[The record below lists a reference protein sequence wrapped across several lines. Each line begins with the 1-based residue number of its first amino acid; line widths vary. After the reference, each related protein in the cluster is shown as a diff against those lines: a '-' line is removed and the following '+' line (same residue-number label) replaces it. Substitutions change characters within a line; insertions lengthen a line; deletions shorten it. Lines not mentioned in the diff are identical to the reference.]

1 MQPGATVHICN
12 PSTGDVV
19 TGGPLELINQLTKL
33 TGELQVQADT
43 LSPKMEKSMKIPSV
57 DLYSPPPI
65 QVCIPH
71 IKHSHMHTCTCTH
84 TNTSQNMGNIKWML
98 EF

>member
-12 PSTGDVV
+12 PSTGEVV

-33 TGELQVQADT
+33 TGELQVQADP
-43 LSPKMEKSMKIPSV
+43 LSPKMEKSMKIPSM
-57 DLYSPPPI
+57 DLYPPHI

-71 IKHSHMHTCTCTH
+71 ITHSHMHTCTH